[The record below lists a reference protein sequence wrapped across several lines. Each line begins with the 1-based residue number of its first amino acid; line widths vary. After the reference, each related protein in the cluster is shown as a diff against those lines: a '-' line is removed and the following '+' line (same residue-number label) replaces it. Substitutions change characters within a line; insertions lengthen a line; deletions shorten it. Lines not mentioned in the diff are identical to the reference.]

1 MQTVSSL
8 RRLTVQ
14 PPQNDSVGGQHS
26 LQASLQ
32 APGQTTGVTGVRNY
46 LFKLSLVNISLIQVE
61 CQNYIRVLLISGKKL
76 FTCGTNAFLP
86 VCTTRQIG
94 NLSRVIDRVNGVARC
109 PYDPRHNSTAVV
121 TSQGELYAATVID
134 FSGRDPVIYRSL
146 GNMPPL
152 RTAQYN
158 SKWLNEPNFIAAYD
172 MGLFTYFFL
181 RENAVEHDCGKVV
194 YSRVA
199 RVCKNDLGGRFL
211 LEDTWTTFMKARLN
225 CSRSGE
231 IPFYYNELQSTFYL
245 PEQDLLYG
253 IFTTNVICL
262 GARDPYCGWDS
273 KQRRCTTIEDSSN
286 MSQWSQN
293 ITECPVKNLT
303 ANGAF
308 GPWSPWQQ
316 CKHNDGDT
324 TGACMCR
331 SRSCDSPPP
340 LCGGSDCEGPT
351 MEVSNC
357 SRNGGWMPWSSWDQC
372 STTCGIGFQVRQR
385 SCSNPSPRHGGKV
398 CVGQSREER
407 FCNENSPCPLPIFWS
422 SWGSWTKCSAECGGG
437 IHSRV
442 RNCENGNSCPG
453 CALEYKACNL
463 ESCPEVRRNTP
474 WTPWMPVN
482 ITQAGA
488 RQEQRL
494 RYTCR
499 AQLADPH
506 ELQFGK
512 RKVETRFCSSD
523 GSSSCETDSLVEDL
537 RRSGQSLSRSANDG
551 WSNWS
556 GWSSCS
562 QDCETGYRTRKRTC
576 TSPKPRNGG
585 LPCVGSAV
593 EYQDCNTQPCPGTAC
608 VLHTAMALC
617 NTHPCEGTACVLHT
631 AMALCNTHPCE
642 GTACV
647 LHTAMALCNTHPCE
661 GTACVLHTAMALC
674 NTHPCEGTACGLLTE
689 EALCNT
695 HPCEGTACVLHTAM
709 ALCNTHPCEGTAC
722 VLHTAMALCNTHP
735 CEGTACVLHTAMA
748 LCNTHPCEGTA
759 CVLHTAM
766 ALCNTHPC
774 EGTAC
779 VLHTAMALCNTHPC
793 EGTACVL
800 HTAMALCNTHPCEG
814 TACVLH
820 TAMALCNTHP
830 CEGTACVL
838 HTAMALCN
846 THPCEGTACVLH
858 TAMALC
864 NTHPCEGTA
873 CVLHTAMALCNTH
886 PCEGTACVLHT
897 AMALCNTHPCE
908 GTACVLHT
916 AMALCNTH
924 PCEGTAC
931 VLHTAMALCNTHP
944 CEGTACVLHTAMA
957 LCNTHPC
964 EGTACVLHTAMA
976 LCNTHP
982 CEGTACGLLT
992 EEALCNTHPCEG
1004 TACVLH
1010 TAMALCNTHPCEGT
1024 ACVLH
1029 TAMALCNTH
1038 PCEGTACVLH
1048 TAMALCNTHPCE
1060 GTACVLHTAMALCNT
1075 HPCEGTACVL
1085 HTAMALCNTHPC
1097 EGTACVLHTAMALCN
1112 THPCEGTACVLHTA
1126 MALCN
1131 THPCE
1136 GTACVLHTA
1145 MALCNT
1151 HPCEGT
1157 CIGLHTE
1164 EALCNTHP
1172 CEGGWTDWSEWSLC
1186 NEEGLQLRSR
1196 HCEVHNPDSSQ
1207 CLGNGTEHRECM
1219 YNEIP
1224 VILPASSFNKNL
1236 QCGGKPVHV
1245 IAFPFLCVC
1254 TLNKNNLIPDDRS
1267 NFYPS
1272 PLQQSNVYTTTYYP
1286 ATVNKYDYKPESS
1299 PYTSS

>member
-1 MQTVSSL
+1 MAVSRLEAMSLSVSGLLLFLSVHLAASQHHLPSPDEECSRRVHPAVSYQALRPWVSSFSFAG
-8 RRLTVQ
+8 VQ
-14 PPQNDSVGGQHS
+14 DYSQLALDINGNQLIVG
-26 LQASLQ
+26 A
-32 APGQTTGVTGVRNY
+32 RNY
-46 LFKLSLVNISLIQVE
+46 LFKLSLFNISLIQATEWGSDEDTRRSCRSKGKTEVE

-94 NLSRVIDRVNGVARC
+94 NLSRVIDKVNGVARC

-253 IFTTNVICL
+253 IFTTNVNSIAASAVCSFNLSAITQAFNGPFRYQENPRSTWLPTPNPIPNFQCGTVNDNTPNENLTERSLQDAQRLFLMNDVVQPVSVDPLVTQDNVRFSKLVVDIVQGRDTLHHVMYIGTEYGTILKVLATSNKSLRGCFLEEMQLFPPGQREPILSLQILHSDRSLFVGLNGNVLKIPLERCSNYKTERICL

-357 SRNGGWMPWSSWDQC
+357 SRNGGWTPWSSWDQC

-385 SCSNPSPRHGGKV
+385 SCSNPSPRHGGRV

-437 IHSRV
+437 IYSRV

-512 RKVETRFCSSD
+512 RKVETRFCPSH
-523 GSSSCETDSLVEDL
+523 GSSACETDSLVEDL
-537 RRSGQSLSRSANDG
+537 QRSSQSLSRNANGG

-576 TSPKPRNGG
+576 TSPEPRNGG

-593 EYQDCNTQPCPGTAC
+593 EYQDCNTQPCPVTGAWSCWSSWSQCSAT
-608 VLHTAMALC
+608 
-617 NTHPCEGTACVLHT
+617 
-631 AMALCNTHPCE
+631 
-642 GTACV
+642 
-647 LHTAMALCNTHPCE
+647 
-661 GTACVLHTAMALC
+661 
-674 NTHPCEGTACGLLTE
+674 CGGGHYQRTRTCTNP
-689 EALCNT
+689 APAN
-695 HPCEGTACVLHTAM
+695 G
-709 ALCNTHPCEGTAC
+709 GDI
-722 VLHTAMALCNTHP
+722 
-735 CEGTACVLHTAMA
+735 
-748 LCNTHPCEGTA
+748 
-759 CVLHTAM
+759 
-766 ALCNTHPC
+766 
-774 EGTAC
+774 
-779 VLHTAMALCNTHPC
+779 
-793 EGTACVL
+793 
-800 HTAMALCNTHPCEG
+800 
-814 TACVLH
+814 
-820 TAMALCNTHP
+820 
-830 CEGTACVL
+830 
-838 HTAMALCN
+838 
-846 THPCEGTACVLH
+846 
-858 TAMALC
+858 
-864 NTHPCEGTA
+864 
-873 CVLHTAMALCNTH
+873 
-886 PCEGTACVLHT
+886 
-897 AMALCNTHPCE
+897 
-908 GTACVLHT
+908 
-916 AMALCNTH
+916 
-924 PCEGTAC
+924 
-931 VLHTAMALCNTHP
+931 
-944 CEGTACVLHTAMA
+944 
-957 LCNTHPC
+957 
-964 EGTACVLHTAMA
+964 
-976 LCNTHP
+976 
-982 CEGTACGLLT
+982 
-992 EEALCNTHPCEG
+992 
-1004 TACVLH
+1004 
-1010 TAMALCNTHPCEGT
+1010 
-1024 ACVLH
+1024 
-1029 TAMALCNTH
+1029 
-1038 PCEGTACVLH
+1038 
-1048 TAMALCNTHPCE
+1048 
-1060 GTACVLHTAMALCNT
+1060 
-1075 HPCEGTACVL
+1075 
-1085 HTAMALCNTHPC
+1085 
-1097 EGTACVLHTAMALCN
+1097 
-1112 THPCEGTACVLHTA
+1112 
-1126 MALCN
+1126 
-1131 THPCE
+1131 
-1136 GTACVLHTA
+1136 
-1145 MALCNT
+1145 
-1151 HPCEGT
+1151 

-1186 NEEGLQLRSR
+1186 NEEGLHLRSR
-1196 HCEVHNPDSSQ
+1196 HCEVHNPGSSQ

-1224 VILPASSFNKNL
+1224 VILSASSFDKNL
-1236 QCGGKPVHV
+1236 QCGGYSVVHLIATGISCCIGASLLTFLIYAYCQKCQKQTQESAV
-1245 IAFPFLCVC
+1245 IHPSTPNHLNYKGNTTPKNEKYTPMEFK

-1272 PLQQSNVYTTTYYP
+1272 PLQQTNVYTTTYYP

-1299 PYTSS
+1299 PYTNS